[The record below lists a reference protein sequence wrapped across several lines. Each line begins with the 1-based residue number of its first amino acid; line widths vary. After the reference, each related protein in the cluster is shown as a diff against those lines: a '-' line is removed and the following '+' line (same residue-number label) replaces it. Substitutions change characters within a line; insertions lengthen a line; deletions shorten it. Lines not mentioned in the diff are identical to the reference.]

1 MTNAPR
7 NTDLPGLEASALG
20 QGGYFDRRDAQEHG
34 LTDHSIQHHVATG
47 KFERVLTGVYRLAVA
62 PQSPYDE
69 YFRAWVWTNYRGA
82 ISHESA
88 LALYRLADIL
98 PAQLHVTVPRPF
110 HRTSAKVRVHLG
122 PLPEADVQLYE
133 GIRVTVPARSIAD
146 AAASGTEP
154 SQVVKAVHDAL
165 GRGLLTSDAL
175 RAAAVQRPNQHRRD
189 IRPLIEQALADA
201 AR

>member
-1 MTNAPR
+1 MTNTPR
-7 NTDLPGLEASALG
+7 NTDLPGLEALALG

-34 LTDHSIQHHVATG
+34 LTDHSIQHHVATA
-47 KFERVLTGVYRLAVA
+47 KFERVLPGVYRLAIA
-62 PQSPYDE
+62 PVSPRDDYL
-69 YFRAWVWTNYRGA
+69 RAWVWTNYRGA

-88 LALYRLADIL
+88 LALYNLADIM
-98 PAQLHVTVPRPF
+98 PTHIHVTVPRPF
-110 HRTSAKVRVHLG
+110 HRTSGHVQVHLS
-122 PLPEADVQLYE
+122 PLPDTEVQMYE
-133 GIRVTVPARSIAD
+133 GVRVTVPARSIAD

-165 GRGLLTSDAL
+165 GRGLLTPDTL